1 MRRLI
6 HCWPLVCLIACS
18 GPDAPDAAV
27 CRDVVVRLCQS
38 AAAYSCVAVQLDLG
52 LSCEATLLQRTGCED
67 DAFTFASPT
76 RERVLECREVLLSRG
91 TSTDHP
97 PACADATRFLT
108 GCPDVAGFFRGGRP

>member
-6 HCWPLVCLIACS
+6 RWWPLICLTACS

-38 AAAYSCVAVQLDLG
+38 AGACPGVAAQLDLG

-67 DAFTFASPT
+67 GAFTFASPT
-76 RERVLECREVLLSRG
+76 RERVLECREPLLSWG
-91 TSTDHP
+91 MSTDHP
-97 PACADATRFLT
+97 PTCVDATRFLT
-108 GCPDVAGFFRGGRP
+108 ECPDVAGFFREGQP